1 MATRRRSRGSWTR
14 RHEALC
20 HVRADTHQIRVW
32 LLNLPTTLLAEGG
45 PQVAA
50 HLSHS
55 PVWVWSCHFFDSR
68 CLRIAPPCFSPT
80 LGPARHGLP
89 RRHATACCASPV
101 ALLISGQIRA
111 RFRGAAAA
119 IPGHATAHVVG
130 ARRRRSPA
138 GPPVQ
143 QGCCVH
149 GPCGFALSRTE
160 NVNVGFVCL
169 RGGVPRR
176 PTQKPPPLHTRLGPV
191 YAPGVCL
198 EHSGPCWAGRRTRRA
213 TVTGWCHP
221 APLCPPPGCCALCC
235 ITPRYSWRRPDRSA
249 DGCVVFL
256 ATHARSVS
264 GRGSQPDAS
273 RTAERARDVA
283 TTRGPP
289 QRRRCR
295 VGGLRL
301 APPGGGTAAVLRR
314 HSLPR
319 WGGAGAGVRF
329 CLRPVH
335 RSAACGRVLFP
346 DRRTPSRELRL
357 ASRMTVACHCRHC
370 LAYPHP

>member
-1 MATRRRSRGSWTR
+1 VAPRSRLT
-14 RHEALC
+14 C
-20 HVRADTHQIRVW
+20 PTHQSGYGHVTF
-32 LLNLPTTLLAEGG
+32 LTAGVCE
-45 PQVAA
+45 
-50 HLSHS
+50 SH
-55 PVWVWSCHFFDSR
+55 
-68 CLRIAPPCFSPT
+68 PPAFPPHW
-80 LGPARHGLP
+80 GPARHGLP

-235 ITPRYSWRRPDRSA
+235 IP
-249 DGCVVFL
+249 
-256 ATHARSVS
+256 
-264 GRGSQPDAS
+264 
-273 RTAERARDVA
+273 
-283 TTRGPP
+283 
-289 QRRRCR
+289 
-295 VGGLRL
+295 
-301 APPGGGTAAVLRR
+301 AVI
-314 HSLPR
+314 
-319 WGGAGAGVRF
+319 AGAGRTGRQTGASSFWLHTPGRFRGVAASQTPRGRRSGRATSPPPVARLNAGGAASVACAWPRQAAVRLRCCVGTH
-329 CLRPVH
+329 CLGGVGPARVCVFASVPSTGVPRAVGFNSPTAAHLPV
-335 RSAACGRVLFP
+335 SC
-346 DRRTPSRELRL
+346 
-357 ASRMTVACHCRHC
+357 ASRAV
-370 LAYPHP
+370 